1 MLSRNRPLIQVV
13 LVVATA
19 APVVAVAEDGDWL
32 LRFGVHQIN
41 PDKDNLPDVLGG
53 NVVLDK
59 DETFTIDAEYMLTQ
73 HVGVDLFAPLYTSH
87 DVQLKNTPLGNSA
100 KIGEVDLLA
109 PILGLNWHF
118 NPDGAIRP
126 YLGVGVNWSDF
137 SGEEI
142 SGPPGGIP
150 AGSKLRV
157 DQAWGPAG
165 RAGVDIGT
173 SEHWFLN
180 MDVRYVDL
188 DTDVELRVPAGIDV
202 ATVPVGEA
210 NIDPWIYGI
219 AVGYRFGAE
228 KPLPE
233 PVAEEPP
240 PPPPPPPPPEKCA
253 DGDNDGVCDSDDKCP
268 ATPAGTRVDSVG
280 CPLSQTLKVLF
291 DFDSAELRPESITEL
306 ERLVKFMNDVPFAT
320 ALIEGHTDSVG
331 ADAYNLA
338 LSDRRAK
345 SVFDYLTSRGVDPAR
360 LKSVGKG
367 ESEPVAENTSDEGRQ
382 QNRRVLLIRTDTGS

>member
-1 MLSRNRPLIQVV
+1 M
-13 LVVATA
+13 A
-19 APVVAVAEDGDWL
+19 AAEDGDWL

-41 PDKDNLPDVLGG
+41 PDKNNLPDVLGG

-59 DETFTIDAEYMLTQ
+59 DETFTIDAEYMLTRNI
-73 HVGVDLFAPLYTSH
+73 GVDLFVPLYTSH
-87 DVQLKNTPLGNSA
+87 DLQLKNTSLGNSA
-100 KIGEVDLLA
+100 KIGETDLFA

-118 NPDGAIRP
+118 NVDGAIRP
-126 YLGVGVNWSDF
+126 YLGSGGQLVGLLRRGGVW
-137 SGEEI
+137 
-142 SGPPGGIP
+142 PGAFRRTHGSKSTRRGGSP
-150 AGSKLRV
+150 AGLASTS
-157 DQAWGPAG
+157 APAN
-165 RAGVDIGT
+165 AGSSTWMCATSISAPTSRPAFRPVSASRQFRSARPTSTRGSTASRLAIG
-173 SEHWFLN
+173 
-180 MDVRYVDL
+180 
-188 DTDVELRVPAGIDV
+188 
-202 ATVPVGEA
+202 
-210 NIDPWIYGI
+210 
-219 AVGYRFGAE
+219 FGAE

-253 DGDNDGVCDSDDKCP
+253 DGDNDGVCDADDKCP
-268 ATPAGTRVDSVG
+268 GTPAGTRVDSVG
-280 CPLSQTLKVLF
+280 CPLSQTLKLLF

-306 ERLVKFMNDVPFAT
+306 ERLVKLMSDVPFAT

-367 ESEPVAENTSDEGRQ
+367 ETEPVADNTTR
-382 QNRRVLLIRTDTGS
+382 

>member
-1 MLSRNRPLIQVV
+1 MLYRNRLLIRVV
-13 LVVATA
+13 LALAMSVPLTVA
-19 APVVAVAEDGDWL
+19 AEDGDWL
-32 LRFGVHQIN
+32 VRMGVHQIN
-41 PDKDNLPDVLGG
+41 PDKNNLPGVLGG

-59 DETFTIDAEYMLTQ
+59 DETFSLDAEYMLTRNI
-73 HVGVDLFAPLYTSH
+73 GVDLFAPLYTSH
-87 DVQLKNTPLGNSA
+87 DVQLKNTALGDSA

-118 NPDGAIRP
+118 NVDGAIRP
-126 YLGVGVNWSDF
+126 YLGVGANWSYF
-137 SGEEI
+137 SGEEL
-142 SGPPGGIP
+142 STTLVPERTR
-150 AGSKLRV
+150 LEV
-157 DQAWGPAG
+157 DQAFGLAG

-180 MDVRYVDL
+180 LDVRYVDL
-188 DTDVELRVPAGIDV
+188 STDVETEVPSGV
-202 ATVPVGEA
+202 GFTTVPVGEA

-240 PPPPPPPPPEKCA
+240 PPPPPPPPPEKGA
-253 DGDNDGVCDSDDKCP
+253 DGDNDGVCDADDKCP

-367 ESEPVAENTSDEGRQ
+367 ESEPVADNATDDGRQ
-382 QNRRVLLIRTDTGS
+382 QNRRVMLIRTDTGG

>member
-1 MLSRNRPLIQVV
+1 MLFRNRLLIHGV
-13 LVVATA
+13 LVLAMS
-19 APVVAVAEDGDWL
+19 APVITAAEDGDWL
-32 LRFGVHQIN
+32 LRAGVHQIN
-41 PDKDNLPDVLGG
+41 PDKENLPGVLGG

-59 DETFTIDAEYMLTQ
+59 GTAFTIDAEYMLTR
-73 HVGVDLFAPLYTSH
+73 HFGIDLFVPTFTSH
-87 DVQLKNTPLGNSA
+87 DIQLKNTSLGDSA
-100 KIGEVDLLA
+100 NIGETDLFA
-109 PILGLNWHF
+109 PILGLNWHM
-118 NPDGAIRP
+118 NVDGPIRP
-126 YLGVGVNWSDF
+126 YLGIGVNWSEF
-137 SGEEI
+137 SGEEL
-142 SGPPGGIP
+142 SGGVVP
-150 AGSKLRV
+150 AGTRLEV

-173 SEHWFLN
+173 SERWFLN
-180 MDVRYVDL
+180 LDVRYVEL
-188 DTDVELRVPAGIDV
+188 DTDFEARVPSGLGFANM
-202 ATVPVGEA
+202 PLGEA
-210 NIDPWIYGI
+210 TIDPWIYGI
-219 AVGYRFGAE
+219 AVGFRFGAE

-253 DGDNDGVCDSDDKCP
+253 DSDNDGVCDTDDKCP
-268 ATPAGTRVDSVG
+268 GTAAGTRVDSVG

-367 ESEPVAENTSDEGRQ
+367 ESEPVAENTTDEGRQ
-382 QNRRVLLIRTDTGS
+382 ENRRVMLIRTDTGT